1 METRE
6 VSFATAEPLST
17 GFPFSRIIIKIR
29 STRLIK
35 KTGQQSQEDRF
46 YLSSQRWKD
55 RTPENWINLSRSHWA
70 GVENRNHYRR
80 DATLGED
87 ATRCRNPNAL
97 ANLALLRR
105 SSLLVHSRDGSQEQW
120 LPGKRER
127 VAADPYSAK
136 SLISLRL

>member
-17 GFPFSRIIIKIR
+17 GFPFSRIIINIR

-35 KTGQQSQEDRF
+35 KTGQQSQEGRF
-46 YLSSQRWKD
+46 YLSSQHWKD

-97 ANLALLRR
+97 ANLALLRSVTLLLH
-105 SSLLVHSRDGSQEQW
+105 SSDGSHQEW
-120 LPGKRER
+120 LPGKKER
-127 VAADPYSAK
+127 LAADPYSAK
-136 SLISLRL
+136 ALIFLRL

>member
-17 GFPFSRIIIKIR
+17 GFPFSRIILKIR

-35 KTGQQSQEDRF
+35 KTGHQSQEDRF
-46 YLSSQRWKD
+46 YLSSQPWKE
-55 RTPENWINLSRSHWA
+55 RSPENWINLSRSHWA

-80 DATLGED
+80 DASLGED

-97 ANLALLRR
+97 ANLALLR
-105 SSLLVHSRDGSQEQW
+105 SVTLLLHSRDGSHQEW
-120 LPGKRER
+120 LPEKKER
-127 VAADPYSAK
+127 VAADPSFAK
-136 SLISLRL
+136 TLISLRL

>member
-17 GFPFSRIIIKIR
+17 GFPFSRIILKIR

-35 KTGQQSQEDRF
+35 KTGHQSQEDRF
-46 YLSSQRWKD
+46 YLSSQLWKD
-55 RTPENWINLSRSHWA
+55 RTPANWINLSRSHWA

-80 DATLGED
+80 DASLGED
-87 ATRCRNPNAL
+87 ATRCRHPNLL
-97 ANLALLRR
+97 ANLALLR
-105 SSLLVHSRDGSQEQW
+105 SVTLLLHSRDSSPEQW
-120 LPGKRER
+120 LPAKRER
-127 VAADPYSAK
+127 VTANPSSAK